1 MQTFEQKIT
10 VRWADLDPNGHV
22 RHSAYYDYGAQARVA
37 LLESKGVGMR
47 WMMSKLIGP
56 VLFRE
61 QARFLRELHMSDVI
75 TINVLLGGASEDNR
89 KWRIV
94 HEIRRGEEL
103 CAVVEVEGAWMDL
116 RARKIT
122 VPPEELVQ
130 AFDDVPRTED
140 FSTIPSGRPKD

>member
-1 MQTFEQKIT
+1 MAAFEQKIT

-37 LLESKGVGMR
+37 LLEARGLGIG
-47 WMMSKLIGP
+47 WMTKQMIGP

-61 QARFLRELHMSDVI
+61 EARFLRELRMSDVI
-75 TINVLLGGASEDNR
+75 SINVMLGGRSEDNR

-122 VPPEELVQ
+122 VPPEELAH
-130 AFDDVPRTED
+130 AFDDAPKTED
-140 FSTIPSGRPKD
+140 FQLITSGRR